1 VVKIWAFPIPPSS
14 ALIRGR
20 TLVHHLITRSF
31 LACHPDRPRTT
42 LSLRRGASGSGRIPT
57 MIRITT
63 PASGSSL
70 ETVLTTASPLR
81 GGAGI
86 YACGRSHKISGFSHW
101 GNSSCTPDARKPFGL
116 PYCVALQNKK
126 KTPGEAAPGVECA
139 FFIPSRKCV
148 NLSFAILQSR
158 QGRSIVAR
166 YVSESRRAGMR
177 NKCWVSK
184 RNVLPLCRRPSRSAK
199 REATI
204 MTKRSATITS
214 ASAASP
220 APPRPPAAP
229 GSTFLPAHQTS
240 PHRHRYP

>member
-1 VVKIWAFPIPPSS
+1 VVKIWVFPNPRSS

-20 TLVHHLITRSF
+20 ALLRFPRAPDPFHPCLPERSRGSV
-31 LACHPDRPRTT
+31 ATEGKSKDPDDD
-42 LSLRRGASGSGRIPT
+42 SHYHA
-57 MIRITT
+57 
-63 PASGSSL
+63 ASGSSL